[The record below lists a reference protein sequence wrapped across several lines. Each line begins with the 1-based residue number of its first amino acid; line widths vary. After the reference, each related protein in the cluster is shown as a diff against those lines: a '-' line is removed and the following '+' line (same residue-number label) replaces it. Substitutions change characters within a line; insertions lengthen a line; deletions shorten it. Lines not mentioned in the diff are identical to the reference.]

1 VDDGTDDRSEGE
13 PRGDPRVSRDP
24 RNRLSFRTRSSKAF
38 ALGSFAVFSAL
49 ERNVVRLS
57 IEIEIRPPI
66 RLGVSLFDRWGLF
79 SQILVDHELRYRSR
93 KLNRQS
99 GVGALDIDL
108 LLALSVTCQLVTQ
121 NTGSQLLPA
130 VC

>member
-1 VDDGTDDRSEGE
+1 
-13 PRGDPRVSRDP
+13 
-24 RNRLSFRTRSSKAF
+24 
-38 ALGSFAVFSAL
+38 
-49 ERNVVRLS
+49 
-57 IEIEIRPPI
+57 
-66 RLGVSLFDRWGLF
+66 
-79 SQILVDHELRYRSR
+79 
-93 KLNRQS
+93 LNRQS